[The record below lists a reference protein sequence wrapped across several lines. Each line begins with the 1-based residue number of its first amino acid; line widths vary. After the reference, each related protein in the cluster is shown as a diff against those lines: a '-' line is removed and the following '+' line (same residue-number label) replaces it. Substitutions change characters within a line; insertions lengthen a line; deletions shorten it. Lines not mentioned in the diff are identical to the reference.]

1 MTDYSVVT
9 VPGIGEASNVTPIGL
24 LSFLTNQLPSNFAVQ
39 QFNWRNQYGPVP
51 VWNGDAY
58 AKNVKA
64 AEGDLMNLIA
74 ARENVILC
82 GYSGGAAVVSRVLA
96 RLSTTNKVKGAILV
110 ANPLRAATDSAAPG
124 FGVSGEHRPFAADL
138 KFIDIANP
146 QDIIPCCPPAQN
158 FPVRQFAEL
167 TEHFSLAEPRP
178 WGEEL
183 FRDIQ
188 QGALTGVVGVPLHD
202 WWLAFSYMRGY
213 LYDGQH
219 SKWYVP
225 KMAPA
230 MLQMRAMLGA

>member
-1 MTDYSVVT
+1 MTDWNVIT

-24 LSFLTNQLPSNFAVQ
+24 LSLLCNHLPANYTAQ

-51 VWNGDAY
+51 VWNGTAY
-58 AKNVKA
+58 DTNVKA
-64 AEGDLMNLIA
+64 AEADLMALIA

-96 RLSTTNKVKGAILV
+96 RLSTTNKVKGAIIV
-110 ANPLRAATDSAAPG
+110 ANPLRAEGDSAAPG
-124 FGVSGEHRPFAADL
+124 FGVSGQHKPFAAGL

-146 QDIIPCCPPAQN
+146 QDVIPCCPPSTN
-158 FPVRQFAEL
+158 FPVRQFAQL
-167 TEHFSLAEPRP
+167 TDHFSLAEPRP

-188 QGALTGVVGVPLHD
+188 QGALGNAPGNSLHD
-202 WWLAFSYMRGY
+202 WWLAFAYLRGY

-219 SKWYVP
+219 TKWYES

-230 MLQMRAMLGA
+230 MLQMRSMIGD